1 MDAQNVSVADSMPAT
16 AQEVA
21 MEPAH
26 SPKGASSA
34 ERWMNCPGSG
44 VLLKKLDLPET
55 EEQDYRAEGLAMHEA
70 AAHCLENWLDT
81 WEIVGQTFHGVVID
95 KVMADSVQIYL
106 DFCRPLMDGATVYI
120 EKRIGG
126 DPAKRPHPDFY
137 GTVDFSA
144 YGPEILD
151 ITDLK
156 GGEGIIVEPEENPQ
170 MKYYAYGII
179 LERIAA
185 GVKVRSDRIVR
196 LSIVQPRAF
205 HYDGPIRTWE
215 TTVGEII
222 HWAENELIPAM
233 ERAEFDVT
241 LDPGKWCRFCP
252 AKLFCPM
259 LQGLFGAAAKADA
272 SHLANFGQK
281 RLSLE
286 YGQLDAVNFYIKAMK
301 DEVYRR
307 NMLGNTVP
315 GTKLVLK
322 KSNRIFRD
330 HVVFDDTPEPMP
342 IEFYLKN
349 QLGDAIY
356 TKPELK
362 TPAEIEKL
370 GPAAKKIVQSTS
382 YMPNNGLTVALDS
395 DPKPGVKVE
404 KAADAFAHLIE
415 AADATA
421 TNGD

>member
-1 MDAQNVSVADSMPAT
+1 
-16 AQEVA
+16 
-21 MEPAH
+21 
-26 SPKGASSA
+26 
-34 ERWMNCPGSG
+34 
-44 VLLKKLDLPET
+44 
-55 EEQDYRAEGLAMHEA
+55 
-70 AAHCLENWLDT
+70 
-81 WEIVGQTFHGVVID
+81 
-95 KVMADSVQIYL
+95 
-106 DFCRPLMDGATVYI
+106 
-120 EKRIGG
+120 
-126 DPAKRPHPDFY
+126 
-137 GTVDFSA
+137 
-144 YGPEILD
+144 
-151 ITDLK
+151 
-156 GGEGIIVEPEENPQ
+156 
-170 MKYYAYGII
+170 
-179 LERIAA
+179 
-185 GVKVRSDRIVR
+185 
-196 LSIVQPRAF
+196 
-205 HYDGPIRTWE
+205 
-215 TTVGEII
+215 
-222 HWAENELIPAM
+222 
-233 ERAEFDVT
+233 
-241 LDPGKWCRFCP
+241 
-252 AKLFCPM
+252 M

>member
-1 MDAQNVSVADSMPAT
+1 MS
-16 AQEVA
+16 
-21 MEPAH
+21 EPAH

-44 VLLKKLDLPET
+44 VILKQLELPESD
-55 EEQDYRAEGLAMHEA
+55 EQDYRAEGLAMHEA

-81 WEIVGQTFHGVVID
+81 WEIVGQVFHGVAID
-95 KVMADSVQIYL
+95 KPMADAVQTYL
-106 DFCRPLMDGATVYI
+106 DFCRPLMENARTVLI

-126 DPAKRPHPDFY
+126 DPVKRPHPDFY
-137 GTVDFSA
+137 GTVDFCA
-144 YGPEILD
+144 WGEEITD
-151 ITDLK
+151 VADLK
-156 GGEGIIVEPEENPQ
+156 GGEGIIVEPEENSQ

-179 LERIAA
+179 HERMQA
-185 GVKVRSDRIVR
+185 GVQVRSDRVVR

-205 HYDGPIRTWE
+205 HHEGPIRSWE

-222 HWAENELIPAM
+222 HWAENVLIPAM
-233 ERAEFDVT
+233 NRADFDTT

-259 LQGLFGAAAKADA
+259 LEGLFGAAAKADA
-272 SHLANFGQK
+272 SHIANFGQK
-281 RLSLE
+281 RLALDFAQLE
-286 YGQLDAVNFYIKAMK
+286 AVNFYIKAMK

-322 KSNRIFRD
+322 KANRIFRE
-330 HVVFDDTPEPMP
+330 HVELPNFPDQVAP
-342 IEFYLKN
+342 IEEYLKSL
-349 QLGDAIY
+349 LGDVIY

-370 GPAAKKIVQSTS
+370 GPKAKQIVQRTA

-421 TNGD
+421 TNGDAQ